1 MQRVSQKIPALNDDG
16 TIAVYRDELT
26 AEGLVRAL
34 GRAVQA
40 FPSLS
45 KEQLEILKDRM
56 IENGCT
62 DQRAIDAVNHVID
75 NFEGW
80 NKTPN
85 IANFIGFDRR
95 IKTLTHRELNLKHD
109 KGEIEW
115 DDYVPVDV
123 GLEKPKWVKR
133 EEVVRYGLKRWVSPG
148 TGAGA

>member
-56 IENGCT
+56 IENGFT

-133 EEVVRYGLKRWVSPG
+133 EEVVRYGLKRWVIPG
-148 TGAGA
+148 TGSGA

>member
-1 MQRVSQKIPALNDDG
+1 MQRVLQTTPELNDDG

-26 AEGLVRAL
+26 ASGLVRAL
-34 GRAVQA
+34 GLAAQA

-56 IENGCT
+56 IENGFT

-75 NFEGW
+75 SFEGW

-85 IANFIGFDRR
+85 VANFIGFDQR
-95 IKTLTHRELNLKHD
+95 IKTLTYRELNYRHD

-115 DDYVPVDV
+115 DDYVPVDA
-123 GLEKPKWVKR
+123 GFEKPRWVRR
-133 EEVVRYGLKRWVSPG
+133 EDEVRYGLKRWVVPG
-148 TGAGA
+148 T